1 MLRLASVLS
10 WVLWLTSED
19 VIPALLSCENP
30 VAIIVTRKSP
40 MLSSSLIQP
49 VIIFASSFAI
59 SRILLP
65 ITSNSSV
72 VRSEP
77 VSYTHLRAHET

>member
-1 MLRLASVLS
+1 MLSSVPRLASLEFSLV
-10 WVLWLTSED
+10 V
-19 VIPALLSCENP
+19 LSCENP

-59 SRILLP
+59 SLILLP

-72 VRSEP
+72 VKSEP
-77 VSYTHLRAHET
+77 EVMLTKTPLAP

>member
-1 MLRLASVLS
+1 MLSPILRLASLE
-10 WVLWLTSED
+10 L
-19 VIPALLSCENP
+19 ALMVLSCEKP

-49 VIIFASSFAI
+49 VIIFASSFAN
-59 SRILLP
+59 SLILLP

-72 VRSEP
+72 VKSEP
-77 VSYTHLRAHET
+77 EVMLTKTPLAP

>member
-1 MLRLASVLS
+1 MLSSMLRLVSLE
-10 WVLWLTSED
+10 L
-19 VIPALLSCENP
+19 ALIVLSCENP

-59 SRILLP
+59 SLILLP

-72 VRSEP
+72 VKSEP
-77 VSYTHLRAHET
+77 EVMLTKTPLAP